1 MKRQD
6 LQERYEA
13 LGDERDFMEAKP
25 LYEQALA
32 GSPEAQTLLEYGY
45 LLECH
50 CRNELRRAVAQY
62 ERAIDLD
69 PTLDKPHYQL
79 ISARAGL
86 LETDR
91 SIVDYE
97 KRLAASS
104 GEPRAYRFLAV
115 AYNFAHAYD
124 KALEVIEAGLDL
136 APDDAALMELRGD
149 AKAGLGDPDGALADW
164 RTAVER
170 EPESIGGLYST
181 AFLLERE
188 NRMSEAVEAW
198 ESIVEWNESRGFAL
212 QAEWP
217 KRELDRVRRD
227 LG

>member
-1 MKRQD
+1 
-6 LQERYEA
+6 
-13 LGDERDFMEAKP
+13 
-25 LYEQALA
+25 
-32 GSPEAQTLLEYGY
+32 
-45 LLECH
+45 
-50 CRNELRRAVAQY
+50 
-62 ERAIDLD
+62 
-69 PTLDKPHYQL
+69 
-79 ISARAGL
+79 
-86 LETDR
+86 
-91 SIVDYE
+91 
-97 KRLAASS
+97 
-104 GEPRAYRFLAV
+104 
-115 AYNFAHAYD
+115 
-124 KALEVIEAGLDL
+124 VIEGGLDL

-198 ESIVEWNESRGFAL
+198 GSIVEWNESRGFAL